1 MAILQPLIDLAAICF
16 EKGIRHVMISPGSR
30 SAALTLAFVRHGGF
44 RIHTCMDERPAGFI
58 ALGIAQQT
66 GVPVV
71 LICTSGS
78 AAYNFAPAVSEAFFQ
93 QVPLL
98 VLTADRPKEWL
109 HQYDGQT
116 IYQSEI
122 YGKHVKRSFEISPD
136 YAHTDVQWSI
146 NRITNEAVNVAG
158 TVPLGPV
165 HINVPIREPFYPK
178 ESDEF
183 QPSDH
188 IRIIQRQHSEVG
200 LSTEVW
206 HELLDE
212 WDDSRRI
219 LIAGGQQKGSEE
231 LSQVLARITDE
242 WNIPVV
248 GDCITNL
255 GPNDQF
261 IRHHDLFLGAENS
274 TDLRPDLLV
283 TFGLSFISKEL
294 KQFLRKNPPVK
305 HWHVS
310 EDTFLADPTQS
321 MTRQIAVSPDYF
333 FKNVYEKIDYQLF
346 TENSEPEKDPSFLTQ
361 WRRREA
367 FTGNLKQNYLKNLTT
382 LNDLTS
388 IDFFFKLINIPIQLH
403 VANSMSVRYVNVLGS
418 DISDAEVFSNRG
430 TSGID
435 GCVSTAIGAAM
446 VNQKP
451 TFLIVG
457 DVAFL
462 YDRNGLLINEL
473 PQNLK
478 IVVINNAGGNIFRM
492 IDGPTGLPELENYFE
507 TRHSFTARR
516 TCEDSGIHY
525 FSVNEFDSLEK
536 CMTDFIASPGLSLIE
551 VFTDPYENERV
562 WKDLKGMARQS

>member
-98 VLTADRPKEWL
+98 VLTADRPKEWQ

-136 YAHTDVQWSI
+136 YAHSDVQWAI
-146 NRITNEAVNVAG
+146 NRIANDAVNVAG

-165 HINVPIREPFYPK
+165 HINVPIREPFYPN

-188 IRIIQRQHSEVG
+188 IRIIQRPLSEAG

-219 LIAGGQQKGSEE
+219 LIAGGQQKGNEE
-231 LSQVLARITDE
+231 LSQVLARIADE

-255 GPNDQF
+255 GSNEQF

-321 MTRQIAVSPDYF
+321 MTRQIAVSAEYF
-333 FKNVYEKIDYQLF
+333 FKNVYEKLDYQLF
-346 TENSEPEKDPSFLTQ
+346 TENSEPENDSSFLTQ
-361 WRRREA
+361 WRQKEA

-388 IDFFFKLINIPIQLH
+388 IEFFF
-403 VANSMSVRYVNVLGS
+403 
-418 DISDAEVFSNRG
+418 
-430 TSGID
+430 
-435 GCVSTAIGAAM
+435 
-446 VNQKP
+446 
-451 TFLIVG
+451 
-457 DVAFL
+457 
-462 YDRNGLLINEL
+462 
-473 PQNLK
+473 
-478 IVVINNAGGNIFRM
+478 
-492 IDGPTGLPELENYFE
+492 
-507 TRHSFTARR
+507 
-516 TCEDSGIHY
+516 
-525 FSVNEFDSLEK
+525 
-536 CMTDFIASPGLSLIE
+536 
-551 VFTDPYENERV
+551 
-562 WKDLKGMARQS
+562 

>member
-98 VLTADRPKEWL
+98 VLTADRPKEWQ

-122 YGKHVKRSFEISPD
+122 YGKHVKRSFEVSPD
-136 YAHTDVQWSI
+136 YAHTDVQWAI
-146 NRITNEAVNVAG
+146 NRIANEAVNVAG

-188 IRIIQRQHSEVG
+188 IRIIQRQHSEAG

-212 WDDSRRI
+212 WDDSKRI
-219 LIAGGQQKGSEE
+219 LIAGGQQKGNEE
-231 LSQVLARITDE
+231 LSQVLARIADE

-255 GPNDQF
+255 GANDQF

-321 MTRQIAVSPDYF
+321 MTRQIAVSPEYF
-333 FKNVYEKIDYQLF
+333 FKNVYEKLDYQLF
-346 TENSEPEKDPSFLTQ
+346 TENSEPENDSSFLTHL
-361 WRRREA
+361 A
-367 FTGNLKQNYLKNLTT
+367 AK
-382 LNDLTS
+382 
-388 IDFFFKLINIPIQLH
+388 
-403 VANSMSVRYVNVLGS
+403 
-418 DISDAEVFSNRG
+418 RG
-430 TSGID
+430 VCG
-435 GCVSTAIGAAM
+435 
-446 VNQKP
+446 
-451 TFLIVG
+451 
-457 DVAFL
+457 
-462 YDRNGLLINEL
+462 
-473 PQNLK
+473 
-478 IVVINNAGGNIFRM
+478 
-492 IDGPTGLPELENYFE
+492 
-507 TRHSFTARR
+507 
-516 TCEDSGIHY
+516 
-525 FSVNEFDSLEK
+525 
-536 CMTDFIASPGLSLIE
+536 
-551 VFTDPYENERV
+551 
-562 WKDLKGMARQS
+562 